1 MYVVTG
7 GAGFIGSNL
16 VEALIARGERVRVLD
31 NFSTGRRENLADLRD
46 KIELIEGDVADLD
59 TCRRAVAGARYVLH
73 QAALPSVA
81 RSIED
86 PIASNRT
93 NVDGTLALLVA
104 ARDAGVERV
113 VYASSSSI
121 YGDTPTLP
129 KHEGMAPAPIS
140 PYGVSKLVDEYY
152 AGVFTRVYGLKT
164 VGLRYFNVFGPRQD
178 PNSHYAAVIPKF
190 ITAIV
195 RGEPPT
201 IFGDGAQSRDFCF
214 IANVV
219 SANLLACTAEAAVGQ
234 VMNVACGDRID
245 LNALVQ
251 KINVLLG
258 TAVAP
263 RYAESR
269 PGDIK
274 HSLADVARAR
284 ELLGYEVLADFDE
297 GLRRTVEWYKKQVTG
312 NGQ

>member
-1 MYVVTG
+1 MYIVTG

-16 VEALIARGERVRVLD
+16 VEALVSRGERVRVLD
-31 NFSTGRRENLADLRD
+31 NFSTGRWENLADFQG
-46 KIELIEGDVADLD
+46 KIEIIEGDVADLD

-129 KHEGMAPAPIS
+129 KHEGMTPAPIS

-164 VGLRYFNVFGPRQD
+164 AGMRYFNVFGPRQD

-190 ITAIV
+190 ITSILA
-195 RGEPPT
+195 GEPPT
-201 IFGDGAQSRDFCF
+201 IFGDGTQSRDFCF

-219 SANLLACTAEAAVGQ
+219 SANLLACTSETAVGQ

-245 LNALVQ
+245 LNALVK

-258 TAVAP
+258 TAIAP

-274 HSLADVARAR
+274 HSLADVSRAK
-284 ELLGYEVLADFDE
+284 ELLGYQVLADFDE
-297 GLRRTVEWYKKQVTG
+297 GLRRTVEWYKG
-312 NGQ
+312 RA